1 MKKTF
6 IIAIMAVFTAN
17 IAKATVLFP
26 FFNDIA
32 ADNKI
37 ILRIDANKLE
47 EIMYKGA
54 SSWGGMDSC
63 ISFLDDVVPD
73 DVTKSRLSPNMVVY
87 TSPFHKDEIDTIN
100 TGNKV
105 CAIYILK
112 KDTGVVVFYT
122 ESTSIQ
128 QKTWQEDIASGKL

>member
-1 MKKTF
+1 
-6 IIAIMAVFTAN
+6 
-17 IAKATVLFP
+17 
-26 FFNDIA
+26 
-32 ADNKI
+32 
-37 ILRIDANKLE
+37 
-47 EIMYKGA
+47 
-54 SSWGGMDSC
+54 MDSC

-105 CAIYILK
+105 SAIYILK